1 MKANDSLITIQ
12 MLLAVLVPGNAEGA
26 LGDWESARQHFEA
39 AAADPEMESIAKVGS
54 GAVQCIDAHW
64 S

>member
-1 MKANDSLITIQ
+1 MYANDSFIIIPI
-12 MLLAVLVPGNAEGA
+12 LLALLVPGNAEGA

-54 GAVQCIDAHW
+54 GAVQ
-64 S
+64 